1 MYGTKFGDIRP
12 LVCKKDEGLLFYPS
26 RGFDITVSRSLTRYP
41 RGMDD
46 GKLNRVKK
54 KRGKKTE
61 PSLKFSS
68 RLIIEIQLWH
78 SFLPSFFFQSTLGL
92 SDFFLSLI
100 YNAFR
105 TERERDREGG
115 KNSKL
120 KLPFVKKYAWKLLL
134 HFDWGPIT
142 GESNQI
148 PILCRKIDARRNKF
162 PNGKAEEDHYWG
174 RSLDKVK

>member
-26 RGFDITVSRSLTRYP
+26 RGFDITVSRSLARYP

-78 SFLPSFFFQSTLGL
+78 SFLLSFFFFNQRSA
-92 SDFFLSLI
+92 FQIFLSLLFI
-100 YNAFR
+100 TRFEQR
-105 TERERDREGG
+105 EIEREEKIRNWNCLSLKNTHGSCYSTLTGG
-115 KNSKL
+115 QS
-120 KLPFVKKYAWKLLL
+120 PA
-134 HFDWGPIT
+134 
-142 GESNQI
+142 NQI
-148 PILCRKIDARRNKF
+148 KSQSSVARLTRDETNFPMEKRRKTIIGDAHWIK
-162 PNGKAEEDHYWG
+162 
-174 RSLDKVK
+174 

>member
-78 SFLPSFFFQSTLGL
+78 SFLLSFFFFNQHSAFQIFFSLLFITRFEQREIEREEKIRNWNCLSLKNTHGSCYSTL
-92 SDFFLSLI
+92 
-100 YNAFR
+100 
-105 TERERDREGG
+105 TGG
-115 KNSKL
+115 QS
-120 KLPFVKKYAWKLLL
+120 PA
-134 HFDWGPIT
+134 
-142 GESNQI
+142 NQI
-148 PILCRKIDARRNKF
+148 KSQSSVARLTRDETNFPMEKRRKTIIGDAHWIK
-162 PNGKAEEDHYWG
+162 
-174 RSLDKVK
+174 

>member
-1 MYGTKFGDIRP
+1 MYRTKFGDIRP

-26 RGFDITVSRSLTRYP
+26 RGFDITVSRSLARYP

-78 SFLPSFFFQSTLGL
+78 SFLLSFFFNQRSAFQIFFSLLFITRFEQREREIEREEKIRNWNCLSLKNTHGSCYSTL
-92 SDFFLSLI
+92 
-100 YNAFR
+100 
-105 TERERDREGG
+105 TGG
-115 KNSKL
+115 QS
-120 KLPFVKKYAWKLLL
+120 PA
-134 HFDWGPIT
+134 
-142 GESNQI
+142 NQI
-148 PILCRKIDARRNKF
+148 KSQSSVARLTRDETNFPMEKRRKTIIGDAHWIK
-162 PNGKAEEDHYWG
+162 
-174 RSLDKVK
+174 

>member
-12 LVCKKDEGLLFYPS
+12 LVCKKDEGFLFYPS

-78 SFLPSFFFQSTLGL
+78 SFLLSFFFQSTLGL

-105 TERERDREGG
+105 TEREREIEREEKIRNWNCLSLKNTHGSCYSTLTGG
-115 KNSKL
+115 QS
-120 KLPFVKKYAWKLLL
+120 PA
-134 HFDWGPIT
+134 
-142 GESNQI
+142 NQI
-148 PILCRKIDARRNKF
+148 KSQSSVARLTRDETNFPMEKRRKTIIGDAHWIK
-162 PNGKAEEDHYWG
+162 
-174 RSLDKVK
+174 